1 MKIVTYNI
9 QYGLGRDGRYDLER
23 IANTVDGADV
33 IGLNEVDRF
42 WPRDNGYPAN
52 QSIDQVK
59 ELSEF
64 LPGYYWVY
72 SPYFD
77 VDASSKRADGAVT
90 NRRRQQGCMLLS
102 RTPIIY
108 SRVHDFQKS
117 NSVDNFSMRMGAIEG
132 VIEFPSRPVRFY
144 SLHLSSNSSEERLD
158 QVQQLL
164 RSCRRNQSEGAVW
177 TGNPISASGIDWSN
191 GEEQPPNPV
200 DAIMIGDFNFLQD
213 SPEYKELVKPA
224 PGGSEYVEHCHA
236 LVDSWLAAG
245 DGSDGDGATFSD
257 ASGLDAS
264 GERLDYCFVGSQLAD
279 RLISARVDRDVIG
292 SDHQPLWVEIDL

>member
-9 QYGLGRDGRYDLER
+9 QYGLGRDGRFDLER
-23 IANTVDGADV
+23 VANTVNSADV

-42 WPRDNGYPAN
+42 WPRNNGFPAN

-59 ELSEF
+59 ELSDL

-108 SRVHDFQKS
+108 SRTHVFQKL
-117 NSVDNFSMRMGAIEG
+117 NSVDYFNMRKGAIEG

-144 SLHLSSNSSEERLD
+144 SLHLSSNTSEERLI

-164 RSCRRNQSEGAVW
+164 RSYRSNQSEGGVW
-177 TGNPISASGIDWSN
+177 TGNPISGSGIDWSN
-191 GEEQPPNPV
+191 GEEQPTNPV
-200 DAIMIGDFNFLQD
+200 DAIMIGDFNILPD
-213 SPEYKELVKPA
+213 SPEYNEIVRPRA
-224 PGGSEYVEHCHA
+224 GESEKVEHSYA
-236 LVDSWLAAG
+236 FVDSWLAVG
-245 DGSDGDGATFSD
+245 DGGDGATFAVASGPD
-257 ASGLDAS
+257 ASE
-264 GERLDYCFVGSQLAD
+264 ERLDYCFVGSQLVD